1 VVLNAAPRIPEVNG
15 QYNPPGPGKDEA
27 RQGNK
32 DHDGCRSV
40 YVESATAHEVT
51 LAMATLLHLVVP
63 DPLLNLVAYNATTRI
78 ASTESWV
85 LRH

>member
-1 VVLNAAPRIPEVNG
+1 VQGKTKHGKGTKIMTVAVLF
-15 QYNPPGPGKDEA
+15 K
-27 RQGNK
+27 
-32 DHDGCRSV
+32 
-40 YVESATAHEVT
+40 SAIAHEVT

-63 DPLLNLVAYNATTRI
+63 DALQNLVAYNATTRI